1 MTTKYFHTSF
11 KLDWNF
17 VKIPGNYKELVSFFC
32 SVFLCPYWSGALFS
46 CCKPVGN
53 SLVLWA
59 ISTTR
64 PSLALSSFTNVKDCV
79 NWCSSCPTAV
89 ACWER
94 ERETERDVY
103 NIYRQIYLMMD
114 INIIADS
121 TKCLFKI
128 FWWFGDFVT
137 SWFLLT

>member
-64 PSLALSSFTNVKDCV
+64 PSLALSSFSNVKDCD

-94 ERETERDVY
+94 ERERRIQHLQT
-103 NIYRQIYLMMD
+103 NIPDDGYQYYCRQCEMSFQNSLM
-114 INIIADS
+114 I
-121 TKCLFKI
+121 
-128 FWWFGDFVT
+128 
-137 SWFLLT
+137 